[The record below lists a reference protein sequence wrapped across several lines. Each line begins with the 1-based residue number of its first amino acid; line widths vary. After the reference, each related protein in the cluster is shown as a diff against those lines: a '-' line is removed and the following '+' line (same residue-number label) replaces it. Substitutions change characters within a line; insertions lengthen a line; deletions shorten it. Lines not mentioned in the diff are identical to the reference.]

1 MTRSSSIAKRLL
13 LIALIAA
20 TFVVVQ
26 VVLAAPPI
34 PSFNVVGPNFT
45 TTCGLYTFT
54 STSTDPDNDIAQVD
68 WDIAGTAMSGSSVSA
83 TFATPGS
90 RTINMSVTDTD
101 AVDGTVDT
109 IPAAP
114 QTVNVGNPGLPNAA
128 MSSPSPNPAQP
139 NEQVTFN
146 GAASTAT
153 GSGSIVRYE
162 WDLDGAAGYELDTGA
177 TAQAQ
182 AQYATAGVHNV
193 SLRVTDNCGQT
204 DTVPGSVFVQNNP
217 PTAAFTA
224 TPNPAAIGA
233 NISFD
238 ASASSDAGGGIA
250 KYEWDWNGDGVFET
264 DALADATTDH
274 AYAAAGTYFV
284 GLRVTDTN
292 NAIATVY
299 HSVRVNA
306 APVANFSYT
315 PLTPVIN
322 QAVTFNGTASSDAD
336 GTVTAWEWD
345 LDGNG
350 SFETTGATP
359 AHTYATPGTY
369 NVKLRVTDSDTTQSV
384 VLARDVIVQATT
396 PKAGFTFSP
405 AHPLPGQAVTL
416 RSTSAPSGAAG
427 APALVATQ
435 WDFAYSPLVDFTLDG
450 AGASIVTSFAAPGPH
465 TVAIKVTETGGG
477 FAIASGT
484 IPVNAPP
491 QASFTVRPT
500 KPREGNEVTFVSTAT
515 DPDGSLAK
523 QEWDLN
529 NDGKFERTGAVVST
543 SKLKAGTRS
552 VKLRV
557 TDQWGAAVTTT
568 RPIKVAKPNLRGP
581 QDLGTEVSYTRKSWG
596 IFVVGFTV
604 KTPAKT
610 SVAVSC
616 KGRGCPRGTF
626 RKKTGKKSATF
637 RFSQLNGSLHAGA
650 KINVIFA
657 KKGRFTGWDLI
668 TVRPGKTSLHEGCK
682 LSSKQKRWKRCPS

>member
-1 MTRSSSIAKRLL
+1 MIRPSGIAKRLL
-13 LIALIAA
+13 LIALIAT

-54 STSTDPDNDIAQVD
+54 STSTDGDDDIAQVD
-68 WDIAGTAMSGSSVSA
+68 WDIAGTALSGSSVSA
-83 TFATPGS
+83 TFATPGA

-101 AVDGTVDT
+101 LVDGSVDT
-109 IPAAP
+109 VPATP
-114 QTVNVGNPGLPNAA
+114 QTVTVGNPGAPNAA
-128 MSSPSPNPAQP
+128 ITPTPNPAQP
-139 NEQVTFN
+139 AEQVTFN
-146 GAASTAT
+146 GAASSAT
-153 GSGSIVRYE
+153 GSGSIVKYE

-182 AQYATAGVHNV
+182 AQYATTGVHNV

-204 DTVPGSVFVQNNP
+204 DTVPGSVFVQNSP

-224 TPNPAAIGA
+224 LPNPAAIGA
-233 NISFD
+233 NITFD
-238 ASASSDAGGGIA
+238 GSGSTDTGGGVA
-250 KYEWDWNGDGVFET
+250 NYEWDFNGDGVFET
-264 DALADATTDH
+264 NALADATTEH
-274 AYAAAGTYFV
+274 AYAVAGTYFV

-292 NAIATVY
+292 GAPATVY

-306 APVANFSYT
+306 APVANFSYA
-315 PLTPVIN
+315 PVTPVIN
-322 QAVTFNGTASSDAD
+322 QAVTFNGTASADSD
-336 GTVTAWEWD
+336 GTITAYAWD

-350 SFETTGATP
+350 SFEAAGATP
-359 AHTYATPGTY
+359 AHTYTAPGTY
-369 NVKLRVTDSDTTQSV
+369 NVKLRVTDSDNTQSV
-384 VLARDVIVQATT
+384 VLDRDVIVQATT
-396 PKAGFTFSP
+396 PKAAFTFSP

-416 RSTSAPSGAAG
+416 RSTSAPSGASG
-427 APALVATQ
+427 APSLVATQ
-435 WDFAYSPLVDFTLDG
+435 WDFTYSPLVDFTLDG
-450 AGASIVTSFAAPGPH
+450 AGSSIVTSFGTAGLH

-477 FAIASGT
+477 FAIAYGT

-500 KPREGNEVTFVSTAT
+500 KPRQGRETTFVSTAS
-515 DPDGSLAK
+515 DSDGPLSK

-529 NDGKFERTGAVVST
+529 NDGTFERAGAIVST
-543 SKLKAGTRS
+543 SKLKAGTRT

-557 TDQWGAAVTTT
+557 TDQWGATVTVTK
-568 RPIKVAKPNLRGP
+568 PIKVAKPILKSP

-596 IFVVGFTV
+596 IVVVGFTV
-604 KTPAKT
+604 KTPAGT

-616 KGRGCPRGTF
+616 KGNGCPRGTF
-626 RKKTGKKSATF
+626 RKKTRKKGATF

-650 KINVIFA
+650 KINVLFT
-657 KKGRFTGWDLI
+657 KKGRYTGWDLI
-668 TVRPGKTSLHEGCK
+668 AVRSGKTSLHEGCK
-682 LSSKQKRWKRCPS
+682 LSSKQRKWKRCPS

>member
-1 MTRSSSIAKRLL
+1 MTRPSGIAKRLL

-26 VVLAAPPI
+26 VVLAAAPI

-68 WDIAGTAMSGSSVSA
+68 WNIAGTVMSGSSVSA
-83 TFATPGS
+83 TFATPGQ

-101 AVDGTVDT
+101 AADGTVDT
-109 IPAAP
+109 VAAAP

-128 MSSPSPNPAQP
+128 LSPSPNPAQP

-146 GAASTAT
+146 GAASSAT
-153 GSGSIVRYE
+153 GSGSIVKYE
-162 WDLDGAAGYELDTGA
+162 WDLDGVAGYELDTGA

-182 AQYATAGVHNV
+182 AAYATTGVHGV
-193 SLRVTDNCGQT
+193 SLRVTDNCGQI

-233 NISFD
+233 NITFD
-238 ASASSDAGGGIA
+238 GSGSSDTGGGIA
-250 KYEWDWNGDGVFET
+250 KYEWDFNGDGVFET
-264 DALADATTDH
+264 DALADPTTDH
-274 AYAAAGTYFV
+274 AYALAGTYFV

-292 NAIATVY
+292 NAVATVY

-322 QAVTFNGTASSDAD
+322 QAVTFNGTASADSD
-336 GTVTAWEWD
+336 GTITAYAWD

-350 SFETTGATP
+350 SFEAAGATP
-359 AHTYATPGTY
+359 THTYTTPGTY
-369 NVKLRVTDSDTTQSV
+369 NVKLRVTDSDATQSV
-384 VLARDVIVQATT
+384 VLDRDVIIQATT
-396 PKAGFTFSP
+396 PKASFTYSP

-416 RSTSAPSGAAG
+416 RSTSAPSGSVG
-427 APALVATQ
+427 APSLVATQ
-435 WDFAYSPLVDFTLDG
+435 WDFTYSPLVDFTLDG
-450 AGASIVTSFAAPGPH
+450 AGASIVTSFATPGLH

-500 KPREGNEVTFVSTAT
+500 KPRQGREITFVSTAS
-515 DPDGSLAK
+515 DSDGPLSK

-529 NDGKFERTGAVVST
+529 NDGKFERAGAVVST
-543 SKLKAGTRS
+543 SRLKAGTRN

-557 TDQWGAAVTTT
+557 TDQWGAQVTTT
-568 RPIKVAKPNLRGP
+568 KPIKVGKPILSAP

-596 IFVVGFTV
+596 IVVVAFRV
-604 KTPAKT
+604 ETPART

-616 KGRGCPRGTF
+616 KGKGCPRGTF
-626 RKKTGKKSATF
+626 RRKTGKKGATF
-637 RFSQLNGSLHAGA
+637 KFSQLNGSLHAGA
-650 KINVIFA
+650 KINVLFA
-657 KKGRFTGWDLI
+657 KKGRITGWDVI
-668 TVRPGKTSLHEGCK
+668 TIRSGKTSLREGCK
-682 LSSKQKRWKRCPS
+682 FSSKQKKWKRCPS

>member
-1 MTRSSSIAKRLL
+1 MNRPSGIAKRLL
-13 LIALIAA
+13 LLALIAA

-54 STSTDPDNDIAQVD
+54 STSTDPDDDIAQVD

-83 TFATPGS
+83 TFATPGA
-90 RTINMSVTDTD
+90 RTINMSVTDT
-101 AVDGTVDT
+101 AAADGTVDT
-109 IPAAP
+109 VPATP
-114 QTVNVGNPGLPNAA
+114 QTVTVGNPGLPNAA
-128 MSSPSPNPAQP
+128 MSPSPNPAQP

-153 GSGSIVRYE
+153 GSGSLVKYE
-162 WDLDGAAGYELDTGA
+162 WDLDGLAGYELDTGA

-182 AQYATAGVHNV
+182 AQYATTGVHNV

-233 NISFD
+233 NITFD
-238 ASASSDAGGGIA
+238 GTGSSDTGGGIA
-250 KYEWDWNGDGVFET
+250 KYEWDFNGDGVFET

-274 AYAAAGTYFV
+274 AYALAGTYFV

-292 NAIATVY
+292 NATATVY

-322 QAVTFNGTASSDAD
+322 QAVAFNGAASADSD
-336 GTVTAWEWD
+336 GTITAYAWD
-345 LDGNG
+345 LDGDG
-350 SFETTGATP
+350 SFEAAGATP
-359 AHTYATPGTY
+359 THTYTTPGTY
-369 NVKLRVTDSDTTQSV
+369 NVKLRVTDSDNTQSV
-384 VLARDVIVQATT
+384 VLDRDVIVQATT
-396 PKAGFTFSP
+396 PKASFTYSP

-416 RSTSAPSGAAG
+416 RSTSAPSGSSG
-427 APALVATQ
+427 ASSLVATQ
-435 WDFAYSPLVDFTLDG
+435 WDFTYSPLVDFTLDG
-450 AGASIVTSFAAPGPH
+450 AGASIVTSFATPGLH
-465 TVAIKVTETGGG
+465 TVAIKVTENGGG

-491 QASFTVRPT
+491 QASFTVRPI
-500 KPREGNEVTFVSTAT
+500 KPRQGREVTFASTST
-515 DPDGSLAK
+515 DSDGPLSK

-543 SKLKAGTRS
+543 SKLKAGTRT

-557 TDQWGAAVTTT
+557 TDQWGAQVTTT
-568 RPIKVAKPNLRGP
+568 KPIKVAKPILSGP

-596 IFVVGFTV
+596 IVVVAFTV
-604 KTPAKT
+604 KTPTKT

-616 KGRGCPRGTF
+616 KGNGCPRGTF
-626 RKKTGKKSATF
+626 RKKTGKKGATF

-650 KINVIFA
+650 KINVVFA
-657 KKGRFTGWDLI
+657 KKGRLTGWDVI
-668 TVRPGKTSLHEGCK
+668 TVRPGKTSLREGCK
-682 LSSKQKRWKRCPS
+682 YSSKQKKWKRCPS

>member
-1 MTRSSSIAKRLL
+1 MTQPSSIAKRLL

-26 VVLAAPPI
+26 VVLAAPPQ

-54 STSTDPDNDIAQVD
+54 STSTDPDDDIAQID

-83 TFATPGS
+83 TFATPGQ
-90 RTINMSVTDTD
+90 RTINMSATDTD
-101 AVDGTVDT
+101 AADGTVDT
-109 IPAAP
+109 VPASP
-114 QTVNVGNPGLPNAA
+114 QTVSVGNPGPPNAA
-128 MSSPSPNPAQP
+128 MASPTPNPAQP
-139 NEQVTFN
+139 GAQVTFN

-162 WDLDGAAGYELDTGA
+162 WDLDGTAGYELDTGG

-233 NISFD
+233 NVTFD
-238 ASASSDAGGGIA
+238 GSGSSDAGGGIA
-250 KYEWDWNGDGVFET
+250 NYAWDFNGDGTFET
-264 DALADATTDH
+264 NALADATTDH
-274 AYAAAGTYFV
+274 PFAAAGTYFV
-284 GLRVTDTN
+284 GLQVTDTN
-292 NAIATVY
+292 GATATVY
-299 HSVRVNA
+299 HSVRINA

-315 PLTPVIN
+315 PITPVIN
-322 QAVTFNGTASSDAD
+322 QPVTFNGSASSDAD
-336 GTVTAWEWD
+336 GTITAYAWD

-350 SFETTGATP
+350 SFEAVGATP
-359 AHTYATPGTY
+359 AHTYTTPGTY
-369 NVKLRVTDSDTTQSV
+369 NVKLRVTDSDNTQSV
-384 VLARDVIVQATT
+384 VLDRDVIVQATI
-396 PKAGFTFSP
+396 PKPSFTFSP

-416 RSTSAPSGAAG
+416 RSTSAPSGASG
-427 APALVATQ
+427 ATSLVATQ

-465 TVAIKVTETGGG
+465 TVAVKVTETGGG
-477 FAIASGT
+477 FAIAAGT

-529 NDGKFERTGAVVST
+529 NDGKFERTGAVVTT
-543 SKLKAGTRS
+543 SKLKAGVRS

-568 RPIKVAKPNLRGP
+568 KPVKVAKPNLKLP
-581 QDLGTEVSYTRKSWG
+581 QDLGTEVRYTRKSWG
-596 IFVVGFTV
+596 VGVVAFTV
-604 KTPAKT
+604 ETPAKT

-616 KGRGCPRGTF
+616 KGKGCPRGTF
-626 RKKTGKKSATF
+626 RKKTGKKGKTF
-637 RFSQLNGSLHAGA
+637 RFSQLNRNLYSGA
-650 KINVIFA
+650 RINVLFA
-657 KKGRFTGWDLI
+657 KKGRLTGWDVI

-682 LSSKQKRWKRCPS
+682 LSSKQQRWKRCPS

>member
-1 MTRSSSIAKRLL
+1 MTQPSGIAKRLL

-54 STSTDPDNDIAQVD
+54 STSTDPDDDIAQVD
-68 WDIAGTAMSGSSVSA
+68 WNIAGTAMSGSSVSA
-83 TFATPGS
+83 TFATPGA

-101 AVDGTVDT
+101 AADGTVDT
-109 IPAAP
+109 IPATP

-128 MSSPSPNPAQP
+128 MSAPSPNPAQP

-146 GAASTAT
+146 GAASSAT
-153 GSGSIVRYE
+153 GSGSIVKYE

-177 TAQAQ
+177 TASAQ
-182 AQYATAGVHNV
+182 AQYATTGVHNV

-274 AYAAAGTYFV
+274 AYAVAGTYFV

-315 PLTPVIN
+315 PVTPVIN

-359 AHTYATPGTY
+359 AHAYAAPGTY

-396 PKAGFTFSP
+396 PKASFTFSP

-416 RSTSAPSGAAG
+416 RSTSAPSGSVG
-427 APALVATQ
+427 APSLVATQ
-435 WDFAYSPLVDFTLDG
+435 WDFTYSPLVDFTLDG

-515 DPDGSLAK
+515 DPDGSLAR

-568 RPIKVAKPNLRGP
+568 KPIKVAKPNLRGP

-596 IFVVGFTV
+596 IVVVGFTV

-637 RFSQLNGSLHAGA
+637 RFSQLNGSLYAGA
-650 KINVIFA
+650 KINVVFA

-668 TVRPGKTSLHEGCK
+668 TVRPGKTSLREGCK
-682 LSSKQKRWKRCPS
+682 LSSKQKKWKRCPS